1 MYWDENNLYILLM
14 SQKLGLDNFNW
25 EKTNQ
30 CLMKVL

>member
-14 SQKLGLDNFNW
+14 SRKLGLDSFKG